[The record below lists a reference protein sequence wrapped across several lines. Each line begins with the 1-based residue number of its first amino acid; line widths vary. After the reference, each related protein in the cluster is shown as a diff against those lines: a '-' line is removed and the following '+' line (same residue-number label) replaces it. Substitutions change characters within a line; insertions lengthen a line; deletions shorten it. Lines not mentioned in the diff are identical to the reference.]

1 MACPS
6 RQRAVLAAALV
17 GVAAAVVGSEPP
29 LGVLPPAL
37 RATPLSEGGGSGG
50 GPPSERG
57 DAPEGQGGVLR
68 AQPKAAAELSLAQ
81 NRVEAVQNGHLTFES
96 GGSVVLRSSSAEYSS
111 GFRLLPPSGK
121 SSFDLSGGRY
131 LAADLESL
139 ADHQQRLCLQIRD
152 ASRDVYAGIAL
163 DPGEKATIKL
173 QLPHASIYSFPDG
186 ARGVKTLDTTAITNI
201 AFLVV
206 WPYEG
211 QFSGLLHC
219 RISNVRV
226 TGAPDWARCV
236 APGAYLPFVDRF
248 GQYAHGKWMSK
259 VSSYD
264 ELRADLVAESADLQ
278 AAPDSWD
285 EYGGWATGPQLEATG
300 HFRTEKVNGKWWFV
314 TPSGHLF
321 YSLGINVIKVD
332 SDAPNGLSH
341 PSWYESAA
349 QSAMSFPTWNL
360 REKFGKADFQSDYYD
375 FVLRRLDSWG
385 LNTIGNWSDGDLTKL
400 SRKPYAL
407 VAVSKPA
414 GLPYLDGGF
423 YDTLDAT
430 FATKMREAVAA
441 AFAVQGSALAH
452 AATDPMCIGFFIDNE
467 LSFPSDSAYFEPYF
481 RACKEALEAAAPGKL
496 YLGCRF
502 KSLRNSTALWNAAA
516 AWCDVISV
524 NSYVNSVAVFTE
536 GNYAAP
542 NFDRPVL
549 HTEFHFGTMH
559 RGMFSPGL
567 CPVGD
572 QCERGRSYRRVVE
585 GALRHPLFVGSH
597 WFQWRDQPLVGRGD
611 GENYQIGF
619 VDVCDRPYA
628 KLTEAARS
636 IGESMYETR
645 YNAQ

>member
-1 MACPS
+1 MDAPS
-6 RQRAVLAAALV
+6 RRRTAALLATLAALAPSVL
-17 GVAAAVVGSEPP
+17 GDSAAGSAFS
-29 LGVLPPAL
+29 VL
-37 RATPLSEGGGSGG
+37 
-50 GPPSERG
+50 PPSERG
-57 DAPEGQGGVLR
+57 DATTWQGGVLR
-68 AQPKAAAELSLAQ
+68 AAATPSETEMAPLSLAPD
-81 NRVEAVQNGHLTFES
+81 RVAAVQSARLTFES
-96 GGSVVLRSSSAEYSS
+96 GGSVVLQSSSAEYSS
-111 GFRLLPPSGK
+111 GFRLLPPPGK

-131 LAADLESL
+131 LAADIESL
-139 ADHQQRLCLQIRD
+139 ADHQQRLCLRIED
-152 ASRDVYAGIAL
+152 ASRNVYAGIAL

-173 QLPHASIYSFPDG
+173 QLPHEAIYSSPGG
-186 ARGVKTLDTTAITNI
+186 ARGVKTLDTSAITNI

-211 QFSGLLHC
+211 QFSDLLHC
-219 RISNVRV
+219 RISNVRLA
-226 TGAPDWARCV
+226 GAPDWSRSV

-264 ELRADLVAESADLQ
+264 ELRTDLAAESESLQ
-278 AAPDSWD
+278 SAPESWD
-285 EYGGWATGPQLEATG
+285 EYGGWAEGPKLEATG
-300 HFRTEKVNGKWWFV
+300 HFRTEKVNGKWWLV

-321 YSLGINVIKVD
+321 YSLGINVIKTD

-341 PSWYESAA
+341 PDWYESAA

-385 LNTIGNWSDGDLTKL
+385 INTIGNWSDGDLTKL
-400 SRKPYAL
+400 SRKPYAM

-430 FATKMREAVAA
+430 FADKMREAVAD
-441 AFAVQGSALAH
+441 AFAVRGSALAH

-467 LSFPSDSAYFEPYF
+467 LSFPVDSAYYEPYF
-481 RACKEALEAAAPGKL
+481 RACKEALESAAPGKL

-502 KSLRNSTALWNAAA
+502 KSLRNSIALWNAAA
-516 AWCDVISV
+516 QWCDVISV

-536 GNYAAP
+536 GTYAAP
-542 NFDRPVL
+542 QFDRPVL
-549 HTEFHFGTMH
+549 HSEFHFGTMH

-597 WFQWRDQPLVGRGD
+597 WFQYRDQPLVGRGD

-628 KLTEAARS
+628 KLAEAARVV
-636 IGESMYETR
+636 GEEMYELR
-645 YNAQ
+645 YQAP